1 LVPQVA
7 REEVDLI
14 KLPASGYS
22 GSSVDK
28 MTGNHLPMYPHLEEE
43 KIIIFPNQIPSLGYE
58 KVPGPIA
65 GRRQKAPLSRG
76 RPKKTN

>member
-1 LVPQVA
+1 MSSLILVPQVA

-28 MTGNHLPMYPHLEEE
+28 MTGNNLPMYPHVE
-43 KIIIFPNQIPSLGYE
+43 
-58 KVPGPIA
+58 
-65 GRRQKAPLSRG
+65 
-76 RPKKTN
+76 